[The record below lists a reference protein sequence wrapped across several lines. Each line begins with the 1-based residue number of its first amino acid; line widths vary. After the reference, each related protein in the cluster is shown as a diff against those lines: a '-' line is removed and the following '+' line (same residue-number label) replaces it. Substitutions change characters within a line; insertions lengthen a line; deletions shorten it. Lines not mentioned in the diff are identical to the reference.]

1 MAVHGTLNPELDAK
15 ARVDIYE
22 GGGRCLEGGK
32 EGGIHTHTHTPGR
45 LTHLNRLGLFEAVL
59 LRRE

>member
-32 EGGIHTHTHTPGR
+32 EGGIDPHTHS
-45 LTHLNRLGLFEAVL
+45 THLAD
-59 LRRE
+59 